1 MKTYLYENKNA
12 SGMKIALEDM
22 ILTKEYPTTAGSKML
37 EGYISLF
44 DAETVEKL
52 GKAGYEIAGKINV
65 GEFGVDL
72 LGETSYF
79 DGCDD
84 ELESATSKVVADG
97 DVYAVVGLDVNGA
110 QRRAAAISGQVN
122 VKPTYG
128 TVSRFGTIPVACS
141 GETIS
146 ITADSVNKCR
156 LVLSSIAGHDDK
168 DGTSLSEE
176 NIALIK
182 ADAEFTP
189 AKKVAVIKGV
199 NTDKFCEVI
208 KAKGV
213 EVEEIDADTFTAA
226 KTAWNILMSAE
237 LCNNLSRYDGVKY
250 GYRSENYKT
259 IGELYTNSR
268 SEAFGDVLKTA
279 ILYGSDCLSTENYF
293 KIYDK
298 ALRIRRVICE
308 RFAELFGKYDAIIMP
323 CVSKEKYIK
332 ADIENNKLLCFD
344 ENIYTAPASI
354 SGLPVVT
361 AGGVQIVGKAFSENV
376 LFALAEIFEK
386 EGK

>member
-1 MKTYLYENKNA
+1 MKTYLCENKNA

-37 EGYISLF
+37 EGFVSLF
-44 DAETVEKL
+44 DAEVVEKL
-52 GKAGYEIAGKINV
+52 TSAGYEIGGKVNV
-65 GEFGVDL
+65 GEFAIDL

-79 DGCDD
+79 DGLDD
-84 ELESATSKVVADG
+84 DFVSATSKVIADG
-97 DVYAVVGLDVNGA
+97 DAYAVVGLDVNGA

-141 GETIS
+141 GECVS

-156 LVLSSIAGHDDK
+156 LVLSAVAGHDDK
-168 DGTSLSEE
+168 DGTSLSDE
-176 NIALIK
+176 NIGLIK
-182 ADAEFTP
+182 ADADFTP

-199 NTDKFCEVI
+199 NTENVCDILKNS
-208 KAKGV
+208 GV
-213 EVEEIDADTFTAA
+213 EVEEIDADTFIAA

-237 LCNNLSRYDGVKY
+237 LCNNVSRYDGVKF

-268 SEAFGDVLKTA
+268 SEAFGEVLKTA
-279 ILYGSDCLSTENYF
+279 ILYGSDALSTENYF
-293 KIYDK
+293 KVYDK
-298 ALRIRRVICE
+298 ALRIRRVMCE
-308 RFAELFGKYDAIIMP
+308 KFAEIFKNFDAIIMP
-323 CVSKEKYIK
+323 AVSKEKYEK
-332 ADIENNKLLCFD
+332 ADVESNKLFCFD
-344 ENIYTAPASI
+344 ENVYTAPASI

-376 LFALAEIFEK
+376 LFALAEVLEK

>member
-1 MKTYLYENKNA
+1 MKTYLCENKNA
-12 SGMKIALEDM
+12 SGMRIALEDM

-37 EGYISLF
+37 EGYMSLF
-44 DAETVEKL
+44 DAEIVEKL
-52 GKAGYEIAGKINV
+52 GRAGYEIAGKINV
-65 GEFGVDL
+65 GEFGIDL

-79 DGCDD
+79 EGCDD
-84 ELESATSKVVADG
+84 ELISATSKVVADG
-97 DVYAVVGLDVNGA
+97 DIYAVVGLDVNGA
-110 QRRAAAISGQVN
+110 QRRAAALSGQVN
-122 VKPTYG
+122 IKPTYG

-168 DGTSLSEE
+168 DGTSLSDTD
-176 NIALIK
+176 IDLIK

-213 EVEEIDADTFTAA
+213 EVEEIDADTFTCA

-237 LCNNLSRYDGVKY
+237 LCNNVSRYDGVKF

-268 SEAFGDVLKTA
+268 SEAFGDVIKTA

-293 KIYDK
+293 KVYDK

-308 RFAELFGKYDAIIMP
+308 KFAELFGKYDAIIMP
-323 CVSKEKYIK
+323 CVSKEKYTK

>member
-1 MKTYLYENKNA
+1 MKTYLCENKNA
-12 SGMKIALEDM
+12 GGMKIALDDM

-37 EGYISLF
+37 EGYICLF
-44 DAETVEKL
+44 DAEIVDKL
-52 GKAGYEIAGKINV
+52 TADGYEIAGKINV
-65 GEFGVDL
+65 GEFSVDL
-72 LGETSYF
+72 LGETSCF

-84 ELESATSKVVADG
+84 ELESATSKVVAEG

-110 QRRAAAISGQVN
+110 QRRAAAISGQIN

-141 GETIS
+141 GETVS

-156 LVLSSIAGHDDK
+156 LVLSSVAGHDDK
-168 DGTSLSEE
+168 DGTSLSDAD
-176 NIALIK
+176 IDLIK

-199 NTDKFCEVI
+199 NTEKFCEVI
-208 KAKGV
+208 KASGV
-213 EVEEIDADTFTAA
+213 EVEEIDADTFVAA

-237 LCNNLSRYDGVKY
+237 LCNNVSRYDGVKY

-293 KIYDK
+293 KVYDK
-298 ALRIRRVICE
+298 ALRIRRVIFE
-308 RFAELFGKYDAIIMP
+308 KFAQLFETYDAIVMP
-323 CVSKEKYIK
+323 CVSKEKYTK
-332 ADIENNKLLCFD
+332 ADIENNKYLCFD
-344 ENIYTAPASI
+344 ENLYTAPASI

-376 LFALAEIFEK
+376 LFALAEVFEK